1 MPWTASTG
9 GTLPSLKNK
18 SIEVRKIFAD
28 VANESLSEGRTE
40 DEAITAGLS
49 AVASHE
55 RKKSSNIKK
64 SIVAER
70 EKANNVPLHL
80 QILKIAKEQ
89 KIKEQEELAEKQ
101 LQEFKDK
108 VQKFTSQTPVIKE
121 MFFDKDGKLVVKYS
135 DGQTVKSKN
144 AIPDEVIN
152 QYISVAIQEGGTSA
166 PVVKTALVPV
176 TVMKETGPEIV
187 FDNEGNVVMHEVT
200 WE

>member
-49 AVASHE
+49 AVANHE

-64 SIVAER
+64 SIVTER